1 MPRAQPPPRP
11 VSKRAATTT
20 SPVTSARVTSVG
32 WEVTGTPRLVAW
44 VKFTRDDESWA
55 LRFEVLTKLEVLSLD
70 PRTGGSAVQLA
81 ARGTVERYIA
91 ENRPAIEQFL
101 KHPQA

>member
-1 MPRAQPPPRP
+1 MPRTPPPPRP

-44 VKFTRDDESWA
+44 VKFTRDEESWA
-55 LRFEVLTKLEVLSLD
+55 LRFEVVSATEVVSLD

-81 ARGTVERYIA
+81 ARGTVERYLA
-91 ENRPAIEQFL
+91 EHLPAIEQLL
-101 KHPQA
+101 KHPPA